1 MHSSILYSFVEVTV
15 KKIDLQ
21 SYRYVMIS
29 AITLSGLL
37 AAHVVVVVCFF
48 FVICPGI
55 YTDAS
60 KNFWGQGGNSAME
73 KSLPSREKQ
82 IAFPLGRDATLP

>member
-1 MHSSILYSFVEVTV
+1 M

-37 AAHVVVVVCFF
+37 AVHVFF
-48 FVICPGI
+48 LSFAQVYTRMLAKTFGGREVASHPG
-55 YTDAS
+55 
-60 KNFWGQGGNSAME
+60 KN
-73 KSLPSREKQ
+73 K
-82 IAFPLGRDATLP
+82 

>member
-1 MHSSILYSFVEVTV
+1 M

-37 AAHVVVVVCFF
+37 AAHVVVVVFF
-48 FVICPGI
+48 FLSFAQVYTRMLAKTFGVREVTPRWKKASHPG
-55 YTDAS
+55 
-60 KNFWGQGGNSAME
+60 KN
-73 KSLPSREKQ
+73 K
-82 IAFPLGRDATLP
+82 